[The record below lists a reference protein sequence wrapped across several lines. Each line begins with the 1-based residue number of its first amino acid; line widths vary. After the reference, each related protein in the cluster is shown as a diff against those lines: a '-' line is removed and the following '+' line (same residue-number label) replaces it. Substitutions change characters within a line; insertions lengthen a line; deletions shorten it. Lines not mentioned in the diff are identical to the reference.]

1 MTDDEL
7 VGLTFESALDLIML
21 LPSPEDQARA
31 LLRRSELLDTPRG
44 TALMKKIA
52 SPTTPGCKKLYDILR
67 AREAARESK
76 KAAPAR
82 RKTRAKGV
90 GIILPNLFDVFG
102 LPQPSDDIDE
112 KPHGHT

>member
-1 MTDDEL
+1 MNIPDDGL
-7 VGLTFESALDLIML
+7 VGRSFYAALDYIMS

-52 SPTTPGCKKLYDILR
+52 SPTTPCCKKLYDILQARDEER
-67 AREAARESK
+67 ANR
-76 KAAPAR
+76 KAPSAR
-82 RKTRAKGV
+82 RKARAKGV

-102 LPQPSDDIDE
+102 LPQPSDDID
-112 KPHGHT
+112 